1 MDENSQGSK
10 GATRIV
16 ADGNVYPNPFFAVI
30 EADHKK
36 LHLCKLII
44 YVYKKNNDIY
54 TVCRVGQSKLH
65 TGMKALF

>member
-10 GATRIV
+10 GATHIV

-44 YVYKKNNDIY
+44 YVYKKITIY
-54 TVCRVGQSKLH
+54 IQSAESDRANC
-65 TGMKALF
+65 TQA